1 MARSV
6 RPSSNGARPASPA
19 DPGYAASPGLGWCID
34 VVSHADFARL
44 HPTGEHPERPE
55 RLAALHRAFPD
66 FVEARAA
73 TVEELLACHSR
84 DHVELVRAVSESGR
98 TAWLDGDTLCTPSSY
113 RVARLAAGAAIQ
125 AVEHGGFAL
134 VRPPGHHALP
144 DRAMGFCLFANVA
157 IAVRFAQRELGVRRV
172 AILDWDVHHGN
183 GTQDVFRDDDSVLV
197 VSLHR
202 WPFYPG
208 TGGPDDQ
215 GTTTLNVPMPAG
227 AGDDEYLDEMERNVV
242 PAIASFEPELLLVSA
257 GYDAAAGDPLGG
269 MRVSDD
275 GFREL
280 ARQARGL
287 CKWIACV
294 LEGGYDVDGLPGS
307 VRATIDGLGAATE
320 TL

>member
-1 MARSV
+1 V
-6 RPSSNGARPASPA
+6 RLISHQAFA
-19 DPGYAASPGLGWCID
+19 DG
-34 VVSHADFARL
+34 

-55 RLAALHRAFPD
+55 RLAALLQAFPD
-66 FVEARAA
+66 FVEARPAS
-73 TVEELLACHSR
+73 VDELLACHSR
-84 DHVELVRAVSESGR
+84 DYVELVRTVSESGR

-113 RVARLAAGAAIQ
+113 PVARLAAGAAMQ
-125 AVEHGGFAL
+125 AVEQGGFAL

-157 IAVRFAQRELGVRRV
+157 IAARFAQRELGVRRI

-183 GTQDVFRDDDSVLV
+183 GTEHVFREDDSVLF

-215 GTTTLNVPMPAG
+215 DATTLNVPLPVG
-227 AGDDEYLDEMERNVV
+227 AGDGEYVEAMERLVV
-242 PAIASFEPELLLVSA
+242 PTIAAFEPELLIVSA

-275 GFREL
+275 GFLEL
-280 ARQARGL
+280 ARRTRGL
-287 CKWIACV
+287 CPRIACV
-294 LEGGYDVDGLPGS
+294 LEGGYDVAGLPAS
-307 VRATIDGLGAATE
+307 VRATIDGLGASRE
-320 TL
+320 TV